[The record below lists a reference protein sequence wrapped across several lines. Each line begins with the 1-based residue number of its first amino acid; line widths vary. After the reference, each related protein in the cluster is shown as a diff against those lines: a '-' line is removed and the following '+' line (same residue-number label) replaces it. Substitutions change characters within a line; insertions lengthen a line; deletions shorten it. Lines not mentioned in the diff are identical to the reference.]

1 MGQEPFH
8 ERDKAKIKKH
18 CPPEHDGKLNGT
30 GPMHM
35 TFSQDPDDDPLDP
48 AMRHK
53 DHNGIAAKI
62 GNERHLTDG
71 LRQE

>member
-18 CPPEHDGKLNGT
+18 CPPEHDGKRNGT

-35 TFSQDPDDDPLDP
+35 TFSQDPDDNPLDP

-53 DHNGIAAKI
+53 DPMAFDKNSTPIVPRIPLK
-62 GNERHLTDG
+62 
-71 LRQE
+71 